1 MYRRAVPGRSTR
13 FAPVV
18 PILNPLSRAQDLR
31 LSGAP
36 VAQGGTAC
44 PQDVG
49 SRSTRRSTWCPRPD
63 FNRNTPRHVGAAR
76 SFRETG
82 ETRSPWP
89 DSSTSSVFAPKQGLR
104 ASTAPTHSPPA
115 PTRPSCAVSFAF
127 RRSGV
132 ASADSPRR
140 TSSQYNGVQPH
151 RAGCRQNAYRV
162 QLVPPSGLEPEYA
175 PTCRGCSILQRDWR
189 NSIALAGFFHL
200 FSFRS
205 KTRASCF
212 DGTDALAASANSPFM
227 RRVVCVPPLRCCLS
241 RFSTSDV
248 IPI

>member
-1 MYRRAVPGRSTR
+1 MSGLLDPSERLEKLDRLGRILPPLQFSLQNKGFVLRRHRRTRRQRQLALHAPCRLRSA
-13 FAPVV
+13 APVLPQ
-18 PILNPLSRAQDLR
+18 PILHVGRHPNIMASSLIAQDVDKMHT
-31 LSGAP
+31 GFN
-36 VAQGGTAC
+36 
-44 PQDVG
+44 
-49 SRSTRRSTWCPRPD
+49 WCPRPD
-63 FNRNTPRHVGAAR
+63 LNRNTPRHVGAAR

-151 RAGCRQNAYRV
+151 RAGCRQNACRV
-162 QLVPPSGLEPEYA
+162 QLVPPPGIEP
-175 PTCRGCSILQRDWR
+175 GSI
-189 NSIALAGFFHL
+189 
-200 FSFRS
+200 
-205 KTRASCF
+205 
-212 DGTDALAASANSPFM
+212 
-227 RRVVCVPPLRCCLS
+227 V
-241 RFSTSDV
+241 
-248 IPI
+248 